1 MLKSLIA
8 EARSLLAEVSSLTAG
23 KWYMQGF
30 PGETLYF
37 KAITQQKNGG
47 WAGTLV
53 TLGTSPTP
61 KVKKYSVPKMGFG
74 LWKVVDELPKEVEGA
89 VNEALEESVS
99 RYAGIWKDSAGNWW
113 LDLADE
119 EYGEYE
125 DARTH
130 GPFSSEDAAD
140 SYLSK
145 NFSNPGGADVDDS
158 GKKAPPKKS
167 RNGSSLVNPRKAQ
180 KFY

>member
-1 MLKSLIA
+1 MMKTLIA
-8 EARSLLAEVSSLTAG
+8 EARSLLSEASSLSAG
-23 KWYMQGF
+23 KWYEQGF
-30 PGETLYF
+30 AGETLYF
-37 KAITQQKNGG
+37 KALTQQKNGG
-47 WAGTLV
+47 WAGILV

-74 LWKVVDELPKEVEGA
+74 LWKDAKELPKEVEGA

-99 RYAGIWKDSAGNWW
+99 RYAGIWKDNAGSWW
-113 LDLADE
+113 LDLADD

-130 GPFSSEDAAD
+130 GPFSSESAAEK
-140 SYLSK
+140 YLDG
-145 NFSNPGGADVDDS
+145 FSNPGGADVDDS
-158 GKKAPPKKS
+158 GKEAPPTKS
-167 RNGSSLVNPRKAQ
+167 RNGGRLVNPRKAQ